1 MKLEDLLQATQEK
14 QASMFRAMN
23 CRNYLL
29 TKINGI
35 DLWIYDVET
44 KLFHV
49 MFRDGSGNVL
59 SSSHPIL
66 DYDET
71 TDEESNAGRPLTR
84 ESQKRWND
92 LLYRLSIDP
101 SMPEEGYIDLDY
113 KNYLRRIR
121 SHYTVTKDTKGNIEY
136 VSGTSEDISKTQEH
150 MQSVIERQ
158 NEYIRIINGLK
169 STFDSIFYINITDY
183 SFRFLEGTM
192 EMRNLAE
199 QQTNALG
206 YIKKLSSK
214 LVLPEHQ
221 NRLAILRNP
230 EELKAKLKSGS
241 SISIEFQNIDNI
253 WIKLRIHPA
262 EYTAQGD
269 LTHVILTTE
278 VVDEE
283 HKTLDQLKMRSEHDG
298 LTGIYNRAAGVALIE
313 DLMHKESGIL
323 ALFDCDKF
331 KLINDSFGHL
341 VGDKVLIIVAQ
352 TLQKVFEGQV
362 VFRLGGDEFVCYLQ
376 QSFID
381 RKAKEG
387 LKTIDIFKQLRE
399 ELQKVDIPEMCGQC
413 PSASFGVARSDKDHL
428 IEFDELY
435 KTADISLYQCKKYGR
450 NDLHKMLRALAKMLK
465 TE

>member
-1 MKLEDLLQATQEK
+1 MKLEDLLQATHEK
-14 QASMFRAMN
+14 QASMFRALN
-23 CRNYLL
+23 SRNYLL

-44 KLFHV
+44 KMFHV
-49 MFRDGSGNVL
+49 MFRDGSGNVQ

-71 TDEESNAGRPLTR
+71 AEGKFNAGRPLCR

-113 KNYLRRIR
+113 KDRSRRIR
-121 SHYTVTKDTKGNIEY
+121 SHYTVTKDTNGNIEY
-136 VSGTSEDISKTQEH
+136 ITGTSEDISKTQEH
-150 MQSVIERQ
+150 MHSVIESQ
-158 NEYIRIINGLK
+158 NEYISIINGLK
-169 STFDSIFYINITDY
+169 STFDSILYINLTDH
-183 SFRFLEGTM
+183 SFKFLEGTM
-192 EMRNLAE
+192 AMRNLSE
-199 QQTNALG
+199 QHTNALD
-206 YIKKLSSK
+206 YLKELSSK
-214 LVLPEHQ
+214 LVMPEYQ
-221 NRLAILRNP
+221 DKFDILSNP
-230 EELKAKLKSGS
+230 DELKSRLESGRS
-241 SISIEFQNIDNI
+241 VSFEFQDIDKV

-298 LTGIYNRAAGVALIE
+298 LTGLYNRAAGVALIE
-313 DLMHKESGIL
+313 DLLRKESGIL

-341 VGDKVLIIVAQ
+341 VGDKVLIVVAQ
-352 TLQKVFEGQV
+352 TLQKVFEDQV
-362 VFRLGGDEFVCYLQ
+362 VFRLGGDEFVCFLQ

-381 RKAKEG
+381 RKAEEG
-387 LKTIDIFKQLRE
+387 LNTIGIFKQLHE

-450 NDLHKMLRALAKMLK
+450 NDLHKM
-465 TE
+465 